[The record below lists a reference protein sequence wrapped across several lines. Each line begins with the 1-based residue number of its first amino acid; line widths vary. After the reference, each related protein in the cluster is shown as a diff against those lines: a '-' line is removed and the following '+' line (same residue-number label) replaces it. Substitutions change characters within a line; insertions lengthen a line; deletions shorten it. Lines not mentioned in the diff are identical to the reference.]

1 MPKKRTTNR
10 DHAGLVRFHGEET
23 SPERIR
29 KRQQRPMMED
39 EKIAAQLEQLV
50 TPAVVAQEKYYRQL
64 GMRDRILN
72 LPLMVAA
79 VLTLIWRDVAGV
91 RELSRMLARSGF
103 LWCEPK
109 QVSQQALSQRFLTF
123 PAQIFERIF
132 KELLPEFER
141 RWHSRKQ
148 RPLPSSIQFTRT
160 KFERIWACDGSTLE
174 AIFRKLDS
182 LATVPTNQLAGKIG
196 VVIDIVTR
204 LPVEIWFQEDA
215 KASDLKFESNILKLV
230 KPQTLILLDRGF
242 CHYQFW
248 QQLITGD
255 VHLITRLNNKASFTV
270 ERVLTN
276 SYSIR
281 DRIVKMGAGTKTT
294 PCITIRLVEI
304 RVGKT
309 WHSYLTSVLD
319 PLILPPYVVADL
331 YSRRWRIEEA
341 FNTVKR
347 LLGLSYLWTG
357 SLNGIQLQLWG
368 TWLFY
373 AVLVDLGDAVAD
385 ELSLPFDRISLEM
398 IDRGL
403 YHFYVAH
410 HKGLATDPVK
420 YFAAP
425 ENRDL
430 GIVKSIR
437 KPFKKLIIDPFP
449 DRVSREGPFF
459 FEPSAQTCLTTALA
473 S

>member
-1 MPKKRTTNR
+1 MPKKRKTNR
-10 DHAGLVRFHGEET
+10 DHA
-23 SPERIR
+23 
-29 KRQQRPMMED
+29 KRQQRPMME
-39 EKIAAQLEQLV
+39 EEVIAAQLEQLV
-50 TPAVVAQEKYYRQL
+50 TPAVLAQEKYYRQL
-64 GMRDRILN
+64 GMRDIILN

-91 RELSRMLARSGF
+91 RELSRILAREGF
-103 LWCEPK
+103 LWCKPT

-123 PAQIFERIF
+123 PAEIFERIF
-132 KELLPEFER
+132 RELLPEFEQK
-141 RWHSRKQ
+141 WHSRNK
-148 RPLPSSIQFTRT
+148 RPLPESIQFART
-160 KFERIWACDGSTLE
+160 KFARIWASDGSTLE
-174 AIFRKLDS
+174 AIFKKLES
-182 LATVPTNQLAGKIG
+182 LADVPKNQLAGKIG
-196 VVIDIVTR
+196 VVIDLVTR
-204 LPVEIWFQEDA
+204 LPVEIWFQENA
-215 KASDLKFESNILKLV
+215 TASDMKFEADILNLV
-230 KPQTLILLDRGF
+230 KPQTLMLLDRGF

-248 QQLITGD
+248 QQLIERN
-255 VHLITRLNNKASFTV
+255 VHFITRLNNKASFTV
-270 ERVLTN
+270 EQVFTN

-281 DRIVKMGAGTKTT
+281 DRSVKMGAGNKTT
-294 PCITIRLVEI
+294 PCITMRLVEI
-304 RVGKT
+304 RSGKA

-347 LLGLSYLWTG
+347 LLGLSYIWTG
-357 SLNGIQLQLWG
+357 SLNGIKLQLWG

-398 IDRGL
+398 IYRGL

-410 HKGLATDPVK
+410 HKGLASDPVK

-425 ENRDL
+425 ANQDL

-449 DRVSREGPFF
+449 ERINREGQFF

-473 S
+473 P